1 MEDLKTLQK
10 KVLKVKKDLKEWE
23 AIFLQKHG
31 RPATIQDISERPKIE
46 KFYRKY
52 NRLKRQLKAETAQ
65 SQEREQADSQCSL
78 PSVSQD
84 SQTPASTSQSPE
96 RGRRRSSVEFVRSP
110 SHPLGSRIKPSIFE
124 SKQQQI
130 NVRRLSEFEEM
141 KSALAASN
149 NNSKPAV
156 LKKTLT
162 EDEAFWL
169 DLPPS
174 TTTTSY
180 SQPTAK
186 TSTSSSFH
194 FSQEAQTQPSPRLIL
209 GSSQPKRKKNF
220 KQQKLFGRNPF
231 QRASSSQDLLHP
243 LEDTSSSLPPIPP
256 SPQLSQPSQQPFYRP
271 AMIPDDEDEDD
282 EMIEVVT
289 HEIDPFRKYDPSLFH
304 WEDPTF
310 SIGPG
315 FFSSVSPCF
324 TTPILNDPT
333 RRDRVLRKL
342 EKGTLGEVL
351 EENQNMELD
360 MDEDIRDFLSTQLQI
375 DSIESALQPIDENLL
390 QQKEYVYKKKP
401 LQKRQTKLHKM
412 RFVDTAS

>member
-1 MEDLKTLQK
+1 MSPHSLTHL
-10 KVLKVKKDLKEWE
+10 LSLIW
-23 AIFLQKHG
+23 
-31 RPATIQDISERPKIE
+31 TIE
-46 KFYRKY
+46 KVYKKY
-52 NRLKRQLKAETAQ
+52 NQLKKQLKAETAAQ
-65 SQEREQADSQCSL
+65 QLQEREQADSQCSL
-78 PSVSQD
+78 PSVSQQD
-84 SQTPASTSQSPE
+84 SQTPKNSSQSPE
-96 RGRRRSSVEFVRSP
+96 RGERRRSSVEFVRSP

-149 NNSKPAV
+149 NSKPLPPPAA
-156 LKKTLT
+156 LNRTLT

-169 DLPPS
+169 DLPLS
-174 TTTTSY
+174 TTTTTTAATTTTSH
-180 SQPTAK
+180 SQPAAK
-186 TSTSSSFH
+186 SSSSSSSSFQ
-194 FSQEAQTQPSPRLIL
+194 FSQQPQTQPSPRLIL

-243 LEDTSSSLPPIPP
+243 LEDTSSFSSSSSLPPIPP
-256 SPQLSQPSQQPFYRP
+256 PSQQQPLSQPTSQSQQQPFYRFP
-271 AMIPDDEDEDD
+271 MIPDEEEDDEDD
-282 EMIEVVT
+282 EMIEIVT

-315 FFSSVSPCF
+315 FFSTVSPCF
-324 TTPILNDPT
+324 TTPMLNDPT

-360 MDEDIRDFLSTQLQI
+360 MDEDIKDFLSTQVQI
-375 DSIESALQPIDENLL
+375 DVKCL
-390 QQKEYVYKKKP
+390 
-401 LQKRQTKLHKM
+401 
-412 RFVDTAS
+412 